1 MNLSARGQLF
11 VWTVSAV
18 GLLVLAEC
26 IASVL
31 IDPVRSEWL
40 ILAGLT
46 LLSGSFTI
54 KIPALG
60 ARFSVSETFVFTS
73 VLLFGT
79 SAGTITLALDALIA
93 ALGSSSRR
101 EPLRI
106 IFNLSAATL
115 SIWVASRVFY
125 AVAGIHPLI
134 DDPSVKLPEFLWPLV
149 LLTITYFLL
158 NSGLVAIAIAF
169 ERNASWF
176 AVWQRSFLWL
186 GVSYFTG
193 ASVAA
198 LLVSY
203 TRTVDLM
210 ALGIIVPLLIISYLT
225 FKISLGR
232 IEDAT
237 RHVEQVDRLYMST
250 IETLAMAIDAKD
262 QVTHGHI
269 RRVQRFALG
278 LAVEL
283 GVRDE
288 SQVKALEAAALLHD
302 TGKLVVPEH
311 ILNKPGRLTPGE
323 FEKMKLHAAA
333 GAEILSA
340 IHFPYPVVPIVR
352 HHHEAWDGSGY
363 PDGLKGTQIPL
374 GARILQVVD
383 CFDALT
389 SDRPYRGRLTDEDA
403 LAVLMQRRGTM
414 YDPLVV
420 DTFVAVKEKLETAA
434 THADSRFEAVL
445 ETRVPKRSVAI
456 ELEHRLEYAVAQC
469 PTFLHQARL
478 VARSLLDATGAQLTV
493 LFVKDYARDELVSV
507 LALSRRNVAL
517 SAVAMPIGGRI
528 SGWVAANGRAILN
541 AEAALDLPRESGE
554 LALTRCL
561 SVPFGHGSETSAVMS
576 LYLDDARGFSDH
588 DLRVVEAGISALD
601 STLLERFAQA
611 MSQVASSEKAYRPTV
626 H

>member
-11 VWTVSAV
+11 VWSVSAV

-26 IASVL
+26 IVSVV
-31 IDPVRSEWL
+31 IDPIRPEWL

-46 LLSGSFTI
+46 LLSGFFTI

-73 VLLFGT
+73 VLLFGAN
-79 SAGTITLALDALIA
+79 AGTITLALDALIA
-93 ALGSSSRR
+93 ATGSSSRR

-106 IFNLSAATL
+106 IFNLAAAAL
-115 SIWVASRVFY
+115 SIWVASHVFFT
-125 AVAGIHPLI
+125 VAGIGPLI
-134 DDPSVKLPEFLWPLV
+134 GDPTVKLPEFLWPLV
-149 LLTITYFLL
+149 LQTLTYFLM
-158 NSGLVAIAIAF
+158 NSCLVALAIGF
-169 ERNASWF
+169 ERNVNWF
-176 AVWQRSFLWL
+176 AVWRRSFLWL
-186 GVSYFTG
+186 GVSYFAS

-210 ALGIIVPLLIISYLT
+210 AVTIIVPLLLVSYLT

-250 IETLAMAIDAKD
+250 IETLAMAIDGKD

-278 LAVEL
+278 LAAEL
-283 GVRDE
+283 GVKDE
-288 SQVKALEAAALLHD
+288 GHLKALEAAALLHD

-352 HHHEAWDGSGY
+352 HHHEAWDGTGY
-363 PDGLKGTQIPL
+363 PDGLKGTDIPL

-389 SDRPYRGRLTDEDA
+389 SDRPYRGRLSDDDA
-403 LAVLMQRRGTM
+403 TTVLMQRRGTM

-420 DTFVAVKEKLETAA
+420 DTFIAVKDRLESSSVHAASKLETVLTRDPALKIAA
-434 THADSRFEAVL
+434 
-445 ETRVPKRSVAI
+445 
-456 ELEHRLEYAVAQC
+456 ELRARLEGALAQH
-469 PTFLHQARL
+469 PEFVRVTTSL
-478 VARSLLDATGAQLTV
+478 ARSLVESTGAQLAV
-493 LFVKDYARDELVSV
+493 LFVKDHGCDELVS
-507 LALSRRNVAL
+507 ALVHSRGAAKL
-517 SAVAMPIGGRI
+517 GPISVPVGGRV

-541 AEAALDLPRESGE
+541 ADAALDLPTEAGE
-554 LALTRCL
+554 LCLSRCL
-561 SVPFGHGSETSAVMS
+561 SAPIVAGSETHAVMT

-588 DLRVVEAGISALD
+588 DMRLIEAAVRTLD
-601 STLLERFAQA
+601 IAILERFAQTLTHVKPRVKVHHA
-611 MSQVASSEKAYRPTV
+611 TV